1 MNPPASGRV
10 PYLRLV
16 PSVEIEA
23 PLRPVRLGLGLRLVL
38 LVETLRRRRSRALS
52 VEWLTDHERRDV
64 GLPPHRPASHPLD
77 LILRM

>member
-16 PSVEIEA
+16 PPVQVEPA
-23 PLRPVRLGLGLRLVL
+23 RPVRLGLWLRVAI

-52 VEWLTDHERRDV
+52 VERLTDHERRDV
-64 GLPPHRPASHPLD
+64 GLEPHRPAPHPRDMVLW
-77 LILRM
+77 R

>member
-16 PSVEIEA
+16 SSVEA
-23 PLRPVRLGLGLRLVL
+23 PLRPVRLGLGLRIVL

-52 VEWLTDHERRDV
+52 VERLTDHERRDV
-64 GLPPHRPASHPLD
+64 GLQPDRPAPHPRD
-77 LILRM
+77 LILWL